1 MLSVSDG
8 RLIHIKRVQG
18 LSFLRATG
26 TSVPAVIAEPLMMQ
40 DSTTVAN
47 DAYHRPTTVTESG
60 VAIGVNSA
68 ASDLPVSEITA
79 KELGKLDGKN
89 LRAHLMPRRCKP
101 GSASR
106 IKRFASRSGSCP

>member
-1 MLSVSDG
+1 
-8 RLIHIKRVQG
+8 
-18 LSFLRATG
+18 
-26 TSVPAVIAEPLMMQ
+26 MMQ
-40 DSTTVAN
+40 GSTTVAN

-89 LRAHLMPRRCKP
+89 LRAHLMLRHRKP
-101 GSASR
+101 ASVPP
-106 IKRFASRSGSCP
+106 IKRFASNSGTCS

>member
-1 MLSVSDG
+1 MLSNKVKQVPTRQFLMSDIHGMLAATFLPFQLVLSVSEG

-26 TSVPAVIAEPLMMQ
+26 TTVPAVIAEPLMMQ

-79 KELGKLDGKN
+79 KEA
-89 LRAHLMPRRCKP
+89 R
-101 GSASR
+101 
-106 IKRFASRSGSCP
+106 